1 MEGMGLNPDDVDD
14 PSEMNVGP
22 HYKLLALFIVLAL
35 LKPLLTLTL
44 FYFGYLEHEEFKS
57 IAHDWLWEL

>member
-1 MEGMGLNPDDVDD
+1 MMSMMKI
-14 PSEMNVGP
+14 PSEMKVGP

-44 FYFGYLEHEEFKS
+44 VYFG
-57 IAHDWLWEL
+57 

>member
-22 HYKLLALFIVLAL
+22 HYKLLTMFIVLAL

-44 FYFGYLEHEEFKS
+44 VYFG
-57 IAHDWLWEL
+57 

>member
-1 MEGMGLNPDDVDD
+1 MGLNPDDVDD

-22 HYKLLALFIVLAL
+22 HYKLLTMFIVLAL

-44 FYFGYLEHEEFKS
+44 VYFG
-57 IAHDWLWEL
+57 